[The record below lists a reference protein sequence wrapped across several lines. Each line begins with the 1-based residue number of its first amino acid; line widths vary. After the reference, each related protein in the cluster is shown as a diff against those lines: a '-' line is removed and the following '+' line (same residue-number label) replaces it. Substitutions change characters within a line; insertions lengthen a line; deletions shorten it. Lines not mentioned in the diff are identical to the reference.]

1 MSNIGSICPH
11 VKECPCNGCIGFD
24 HIGCKHKPKIHS
36 AFENT
41 PTLLYMQEKET
52 GIGKLYL
59 NGKLVQGLQ
68 KISIEAET
76 DSDFVSFPKLRIET
90 TPQLFAKNFE

>member
-1 MSNIGSICPH
+1 M
-11 VKECPCNGCIGFD
+11 FD
-24 HIGCKHKPKIHS
+24 SLFVGKP
-36 AFENT
+36 
-41 PTLLYMQEKET
+41 PTLLYVQEKET

-76 DSDFVSFPKLRIET
+76 DTEFVNFPKLRIET
-90 TPQLFAKNFE
+90 TPKLFAKNFE